1 MLHEPET
8 DTPIP
13 GGLQRAYG
21 AGRVSAKTRG
31 GVSALDTL
39 YQEGCAKIRA
49 PKTHGDWL
57 DAVLINSSGG
67 LTGGDVMDWSCTAGE
82 GAHLVATTQACE
94 RIYRSA
100 GGTARVRTTLAA
112 GPGARLDW
120 LPQETILFEGARLD
134 RTLAV
139 DLAEDATFLGLEAVI
154 LGREASGEDAV
165 SAAISDTWHIR
176 RGGHLIHAEASR
188 LNANDVLARA
198 NIALLDGA
206 RAYATLLYAGTD
218 AEQQIETLK
227 TILAPFKTA
236 GASRIGDKIVMRA
249 AASSGYRLRKI
260 IMPAIAALATGNA
273 VPRLWTL

>member
-1 MLHEPET
+1 MLHKLET
-8 DTPIP
+8 EETVP
-13 GGLQRAYG
+13 GSHQRAYG
-21 AGRVSAKTRG
+21 AGRIAAKTRE

-49 PKTHGDWL
+49 PKNHGDWL

-67 LTGGDVMDWSCTAGE
+67 LTGGDRIDWTCSAGE

-94 RIYRSA
+94 RIYRSI
-100 GGTARVRTTLAA
+100 GGAAKVRTTLSA
-112 GPGARLDW
+112 GPRARLDW

-139 DLAEDATFLGLEAVI
+139 DLAADATFLGLEAVI

-165 SAAISDTWHIR
+165 SAAISDTWHVR

-188 LNANDVLARA
+188 LNANDALARA
-198 NIALLDGA
+198 NIALLNGA
-206 RAYATLLYAGTD
+206 RAYATLCYVADD
-218 AEQQIETLK
+218 AERHIEALK
-227 TILAPFKTA
+227 AILSPFETA
-236 GASRIGDKIVMRA
+236 GASRIGEKIVMRA
-249 AASSGYRLRKI
+249 AAPSGYRLRKI
-260 IMPAIAALATGNA
+260 VMPAIAALAAGNA